1 MARVDNSHNA
11 FIVAPKL
18 KALTRKMGVP
28 EGASDNNR
36 EKFLPFNA
44 NPRLLPRLVDKEVR
58 RPVPLEPLPIK
69 IPPEPNGASCICV
82 QFKVRGGGNKG
93 FKEEG
98 PPVPLGEKNFPHGNV
113 PLELLV

>member
-1 MARVDNSHNA
+1 MNSHNA

-18 KALTRKMGVP
+18 KPFTRKMGVP

-44 NPRLLPRLVDKEVR
+44 NPRLLVEKKEG
-58 RPVPLEPLPIK
+58 EA
-69 IPPEPNGASCICV
+69 ASALGTISH
-82 QFKVRGGGNKG
+82 

-98 PPVPLGEKNFPHGNV
+98 TPVPLGEKNFPHGNI